1 MMILATELQQLKYGE
16 LMQVYEEG
24 NRENG
29 QAHYPKCEP
38 NVQLLQAEQDFYA
51 YLRDG
56 FFNRPGDRYCIWE
69 DRGHYV
75 SALRLQRY
83 QDGLLLEALETHPDY
98 RGRGYAKSLIQ
109 AALDISE
116 KEKIYSHISPRN
128 KPSVAVH
135 RACGFRKILNY
146 SVYAD
151 GSTNSNCDTYLYEK
165 PTP

>member
-1 MMILATELQQLKYGE
+1 MLILATALHQLKFGE
-16 LMQVYEEG
+16 LMQVYQEG

-29 QAHYPKCEP
+29 QDLYPKLPE

-56 FFNRPGDRYCIWE
+56 FFDRPGDRYCIWE
-69 DRGHYV
+69 ENGHYV
-75 SALRLQRY
+75 SALRLQQY

-98 RGRGYAKSLIQ
+98 RCRGYAKGLIR
-109 AALDISE
+109 AVLEIVATA
-116 KEKIYSHISPRN
+116 KVYSHISPRN
-128 KPSVAVH
+128 KPSIAVH
-135 RACGFRKILNY
+135 TACGFHKILNY

-151 GSTNSNCDTYLYEK
+151 GSSNSNCDTYLYEK